1 MRQVVEGAQGG
12 TTMIRIGLGVV
23 LGALSLACAPTIK
36 YLEPVGDVS
45 FPVKGSSEL
54 NAKLYRPQGEGPFPA
69 VVLMHN
75 CSGLGAGSTGLEN
88 VALLLRDS
96 GYVALA
102 VNSFSW
108 PWRRVFNTCDDPS
121 TPPTSL
127 ERLEDAF
134 AARRYLSSLAFV
146 DTSRIGLVGWGHGGV
161 TALMIWSQDPRVAAQ
176 VGRQNLAPFA
186 AVAAYY
192 PYCLD
197 LDVRSASAPLLI
209 LIGEDDD
216 FCPATLCMSLVPHAT
231 KLGRD
236 ASITIYPG
244 ATAAFDSLEGGER
257 VDFQGHHLAP
267 DPAAGKDS
275 RERLLAFFGRTLK
288 KP

>member
-1 MRQVVEGAQGG
+1 
-12 TTMIRIGLGVV
+12 MIRIGLGVV
-23 LGALSLACAPTIK
+23 IGALSLACAPTIK
-36 YLEPVGDVS
+36 YLEPIGDVS
-45 FPVKGSSEL
+45 FPVKGTSEV
-54 NAKLYRPQGEGPFPA
+54 NAKLYRPKGDGPFPA

-75 CSGLGAGSTGLEN
+75 CSGLGAGSTGVEN

-96 GYVALA
+96 GYVALV

-108 PWRRVFNTCDDPS
+108 PWRRVFHICDDPS
-121 TPPTSL
+121 TSPTSL
-127 ERLEDAF
+127 ERVEDAF

-146 DTSRIGLVGWGHGGV
+146 DASRIGLVGWGHGGT
-161 TALMIWSQDPRVAAQ
+161 TALMTWAQDPRVAAQ
-176 VGRQNLAPFA
+176 VGRQNLALSGTPPFA

-197 LDVRSASAPLLI
+197 LDIRSASAPLLI
-209 LIGEDDD
+209 LIGENDD

-231 KLGRD
+231 KLGRE
-236 ASITIYPG
+236 ASIMIYPG
-244 ATAAFDSLEGGER
+244 ATAAFDSVEGGKGFE
-257 VDFQGHHLAP
+257 FQGHRLTP